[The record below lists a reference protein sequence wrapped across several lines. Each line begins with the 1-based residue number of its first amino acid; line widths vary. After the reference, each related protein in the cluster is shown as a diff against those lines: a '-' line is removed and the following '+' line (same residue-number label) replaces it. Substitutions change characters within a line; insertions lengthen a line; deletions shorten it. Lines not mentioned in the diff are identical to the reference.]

1 MIVAGIG
8 SRKGVAAE
16 EVIALI
22 ERALVEANVERASL
36 SAVVTAEA
44 KAEERGI
51 IAAAEALNVPFQAIS
66 HDRMHAAQN
75 SVTRS
80 LQSERLF
87 GVSSVSETS
96 ALAAAGEGSTLVL
109 ARIVSASATCALA
122 RAARRGES
130 A

>member
-16 EVIALI
+16 EIVALI
-22 ERALVEANVERASL
+22 ERALAEANVDRVEL

-44 KAEERGI
+44 KAEEHGI
-51 IAAAEALNVPFQAIS
+51 IAAAETLNVPFQAIS
-66 HDRMHAAQN
+66 HDRMH
-75 SVTRS
+75 SVQDGVTWSARS
-80 LQSERLF
+80 VRLLD
-87 GVSSVSETS
+87 VSSVSETS

-109 ARIVSASATCALA
+109 ARIASASATCALA
-122 RAARRGES
+122 RAAQPEDG